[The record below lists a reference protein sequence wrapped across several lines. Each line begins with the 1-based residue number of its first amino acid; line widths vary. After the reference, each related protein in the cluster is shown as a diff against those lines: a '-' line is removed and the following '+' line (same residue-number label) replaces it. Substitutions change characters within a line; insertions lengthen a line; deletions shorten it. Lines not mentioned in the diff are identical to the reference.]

1 MLAAEPY
8 DSELRGFAPRSA
20 SAREVGAAAAA
31 GKAAEAVVAERVAAP
46 AGTAHTLGGNVA
58 AEAAVSMEA
67 TPSAASDA
75 EVEPAEA
82 EMSSAQTLGSV
93 PAAAAEPPGGFFTLL
108 GSRSN
113 TPRAFT
119 DWLLPQRAAAHLDE
133 APAREAAS
141 GAGEAGGSNTSAPL
155 QAAATLRE
163 EEEEAPEEAAVA
175 SVKGQLRFLMSAEAE
190 AAIADDGGL

>member
-1 MLAAEPY
+1 MARLAPMDPFCTQRASP
-8 DSELRGFAPRSA
+8 SSRG
-20 SAREVGAAAAA
+20 REDG
-31 GKAAEAVVAERVAAP
+31 
-46 AGTAHTLGGNVA
+46 
-58 AEAAVSMEA
+58 
-67 TPSAASDA
+67 
-75 EVEPAEA
+75 
-82 EMSSAQTLGSV
+82 
-93 PAAAAEPPGGFFTLL
+93 
-108 GSRSN
+108 
-113 TPRAFT
+113 RA
-119 DWLLPQRAAAHLDE
+119 LIACALPKRAAAHLDE